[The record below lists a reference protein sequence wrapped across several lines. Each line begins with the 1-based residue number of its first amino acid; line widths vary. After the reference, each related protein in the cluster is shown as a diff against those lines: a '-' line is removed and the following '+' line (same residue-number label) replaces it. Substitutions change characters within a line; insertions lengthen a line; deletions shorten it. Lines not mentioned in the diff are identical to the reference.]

1 MNRRDFIV
9 GGSAGLGAV
18 VPNSLSSGAM
28 ARWSVPNGRTFHILG
43 VPLRTGSLYPGN
55 ENDAQAYREVNL
67 LARLQAVGCMV
78 NDDGDVTI
86 PSYLPHHSIP
96 PIRSWPGPRI
106 AWDCINE
113 RITPYLQQPG
123 HVPLLIGCDCSIVVG
138 TTQALVST
146 SGKGVH
152 VLYIDGHFDDA
163 PPDSEH
169 CQSAASL
176 AVWFLTNASPFW
188 TGPVLQ
194 SSQVTVIG
202 WSSPSKSKQS
212 GLGSVSLAEVR
223 RLGPQETARQI
234 LAGIPAS
241 AAIVLH
247 LDIDVFEK
255 QEMPAAYFPHLVGL
269 NLSEGKE
276 LLAVLLRDPR
286 IRIIEVSEYA
296 SLRDLDRQ
304 WVGKLVDLLAES
316 LKA

>member
-1 MNRRDFIV
+1 MAVLAWGPWCLTLYRLGRWHAGPFRTGGHFI
-9 GGSAGLGAV
+9 
-18 VPNSLSSGAM
+18 SS
-28 ARWSVPNGRTFHILG
+28 G

-55 ENDAQAYREVNL
+55 ENDAQAYREVRSART
-67 LARLQAVGCMV
+67 LASSGLYGERRWRRHHPQL
-78 NDDGDVTI
+78 
-86 PSYLPHHSIP
+86 SSHHSIP

-106 AWDCINE
+106 AWDCISQ

-152 VLYIDGHFDDA
+152 VLYIDAHFDDA
-163 PPDSEH
+163 LPDSEH

-176 AVWFLTNASPFW
+176 AVWLLTNASPS
-188 TGPVLQ
+188 GPVQ
-194 SSQVTVIG
+194 RCNRHR
-202 WSSPSKSKQS
+202 SPSSAGAVPRSRNSQGSGQS
-212 GLGSVSLAEVR
+212 PWLKCD
-223 RLGPQETARQI
+223 
-234 LAGIPAS
+234 AS
-241 AAIVLH
+241 AHKKRRDDTGRNSASEAIVLH

-255 QEMPAAYFPHLVGL
+255 QEMRAAYFPHLGGL

-276 LLAVLLRDPR
+276 LLALLLRDPR

-304 WVGKLVDLLAES
+304 WVGNLWICWRKV
-316 LKA
+316 

>member
-1 MNRRDFIV
+1 MDRSRHEPQGLIV

-18 VPNSLSSGAM
+18 VRNSLSSGAM

-123 HVPLLIGCDCSIVVG
+123 HVPLLISCDCSIVG

-146 SGKGVH
+146 SGKAFMFC
-152 VLYIDGHFDDA
+152 I
-163 PPDSEH
+163 S
-169 CQSAASL
+169 
-176 AVWFLTNASPFW
+176 
-188 TGPVLQ
+188 
-194 SSQVTVIG
+194 TVI
-202 WSSPSKSKQS
+202 STTLPPIPSTAKARHPWRC
-212 GLGSVSLAEVR
+212 GS
-223 RLGPQETARQI
+223 
-234 LAGIPAS
+234 
-241 AAIVLH
+241 
-247 LDIDVFEK
+247 
-255 QEMPAAYFPHLVGL
+255 
-269 NLSEGKE
+269 
-276 LLAVLLRDPR
+276 
-286 IRIIEVSEYA
+286 
-296 SLRDLDRQ
+296 
-304 WVGKLVDLLAES
+304 
-316 LKA
+316 